1 MQNIRRLF
9 PLITIVVTIIGLIA
23 CGSSSSNTGTNAGTA
38 TTTVSGNTPTPAAQH
53 FKVGQT
59 VKVGDTWDIT
69 VNSAKTSTGS
79 EFYKPQKPGDV
90 FLVFQV
96 AAKNISSQEQNIS
109 SALQFTLLDT
119 TGQKYDITIDPNA
132 GATLD
137 GKVEAGQT
145 LKGAVAYEIP
155 KATHHFNFEFQAD
168 ITSPGQTIWDI
179 HV

>member
-9 PLITIVVTIIGLIA
+9 PLITIVIIIIGLIA
-23 CGSSSSNTGTNAGTA
+23 CGSSATNTGTNAGTA
-38 TTTVSGNTPTPAAQH
+38 STTVPGNTPATQH

-79 EFYKPQKPGDV
+79 EFFKPQKPGDV
-90 FLVFQV
+90 FLVFHV

-119 TGQKYDITIDPNA
+119 TGQKYDITIDPDA

-145 LKGAVAYEIP
+145 LKGAVAYEVP
-155 KATHHFNFEFQAD
+155 EATHDFNFEFQAD
-168 ITSPGQTIWDI
+168 IT
-179 HV
+179 